1 MSAPTIVL
9 DLDGVVWLAGEA
21 LPGSPQAVER
31 LRSSGR
37 RVLFVTN
44 NSSPTLGQMV
54 SRLGRIGIEADE
66 ADIITAAVAA
76 ASVLVPDSSAHVIGD
91 RGVHEAVER
100 AGVRATVE
108 HPDAVVVGWERS
120 FTFDGIAQAATNI
133 RQGARFIATN
143 DDPTHPTPEGL
154 LPGTGAL
161 VAAIATASETAPLIA
176 GKPGRPMIDLIA
188 QRASTIEMCIGDRPS
203 TDGALSAAL
212 GVPFGLVRSAATPL
226 STDPTNL
233 EAESLLALVE
243 ELGD

>member
-161 VAAIATASETAPLIA
+161 VAAIATASETAPRSLSSDATEHGPDQPRGGEPA
-176 GKPGRPMIDLIA
+176 GSGR
-188 QRASTIEMCIGDRPS
+188 
-203 TDGALSAAL
+203 GAR
-212 GVPFGLVRSAATPL
+212 G
-226 STDPTNL
+226 
-233 EAESLLALVE
+233 
-243 ELGD
+243 LGDLQGRWHEWTSVSCLDEAVSAGGST